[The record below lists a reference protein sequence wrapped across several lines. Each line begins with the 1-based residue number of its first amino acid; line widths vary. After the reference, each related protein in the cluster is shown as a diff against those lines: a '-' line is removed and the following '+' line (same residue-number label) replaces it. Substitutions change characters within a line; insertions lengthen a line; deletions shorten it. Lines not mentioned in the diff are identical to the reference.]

1 MEDRNDLEELK
12 RNIENNERSLRENAE
27 TLREIE
33 ESQQATRQITRQTI
47 IASLIVIVCETAS
60 IIIKIIKHVSN

>member
-1 MEDRNDLEELK
+1 MEDRNDFEELM
-12 RNIENNERSLRENAE
+12 RDIENNERSLRENAE

-47 IASLIVIVCETAS
+47 IASLIVIACHTIS
-60 IIIKIIKHVSN
+60 IIIRIVNYVSK